1 MIEINNLTKH
11 FDSICAVN
19 DISLNIP
26 DGIMFELWER
36 TEQKQLCCVFLPNL

>member
-26 DGIMFELWER
+26 DGIDL
-36 TEQKQLCCVFLPNL
+36 